1 MKSTKPAQHKLCGL
15 FYVHS
20 SLPRIARSYS
30 LWHPFWD
37 PTQRVQNMRVPNMA
51 KIAKKLTDTEI
62 KSTKP
67 AEKEVNLFDG
77 DGLLLRIAPLAKG
90 GKKNWYF
97 RYAVPVSK
105 KRTKMSLGTYP
116 HLTLAR
122 ARALRD
128 EYLSL
133 LANGIDPQVHN
144 NDKANALKNA
154 TEHTLQAVA
163 RKWLDEKVKTSGIS
177 QDHAEDIWRSLERNI
192 FPTLGDTP
200 IKEIRPKMLKQHL
213 DPIEKRGVLETL
225 RRIIS
230 RLNEIFR
237 YAATEE
243 LIEFNPADNLAQ
255 RFSKPKKQNMPALPP
270 TELPRFLVALNN
282 ASVRLE
288 TRLLIEWQLLT
299 WVRPGEAVRAR
310 WADIDTDNS
319 MWNIP
324 AEFMKMKKP
333 HKVPLSKEALRVLVS
348 MKAISG
354 HREWVF
360 PSIKAPLNHMH
371 EQTAN
376 AAIIRM
382 GFGGELVAH
391 GMRSIARTAA
401 EESGKFRTDVL
412 EAALAHSKKDEIIAA
427 YNRAD
432 YLAERVVL
440 MQWWSDYVLSQKY
453 KAHVA

>member
-1 MKSTKPAQHKLCGL
+1 MT
-15 FYVHS
+15 
-20 SLPRIARSYS
+20 
-30 LWHPFWD
+30 
-37 PTQRVQNMRVPNMA
+37 
-51 KIAKKLTDTEI
+51 
-62 KSTKP
+62 
-67 AEKEVNLFDG
+67 
-77 DGLLLRIAPLAKG
+77 
-90 GKKNWYF
+90 
-97 RYAVPVSK
+97 K
-105 KRTKMSLGTYP
+105 KRTKVSLGTYP
-116 HLTLAR
+116 HLTLAK

-133 LANGIDPQVHN
+133 LANDIDPQVHN
-144 NDKANALKNA
+144 TQKANALKDA
-154 TEHTLQAVA
+154 TEHTFQAVA
-163 RKWLDEKVKTSGIS
+163 KKWLDEKVKTSGIS
-177 QDHAEDIWRSLERNI
+177 QDHANDIWRSLERNI
-192 FPTLGDTP
+192 FPTLGDIP

-213 DPIEKRGVLETL
+213 EPIEKRGVLETL

-243 LIEFNPADNLAQ
+243 LIEFNPADNLGQ

-270 TELPRFLVALNN
+270 SELPRFLVALNN
-282 ASVRLE
+282 ASIRLE

-310 WADIDTDNS
+310 WADIDIEGS
-319 MWNIP
+319 IWNIP
-324 AEFMKMKKP
+324 SDFMKMKKP
-333 HKVPLSKEALRVLVS
+333 HKVPLSKEALRVLDS

-401 EESGKFRTDVL
+401 EESSKFRTEVL

-427 YNRAD
+427 YNRAE

-440 MQWWSDYVLSQKY
+440 MQWWSDYVITQKF
-453 KAHVA
+453 KTLAA

>member
-1 MKSTKPAQHKLCGL
+1 
-15 FYVHS
+15 
-20 SLPRIARSYS
+20 
-30 LWHPFWD
+30 
-37 PTQRVQNMRVPNMA
+37 MA

-67 AEKEVNLFDG
+67 TDKEINLFDG
-77 DGLLLRIAPLAKG
+77 DGLILRIAPLSKG

-133 LANGIDPQVHN
+133 LANGINPQVHN
-144 NDKANALKNA
+144 TQKANALKDA
-154 TEHTLQAVA
+154 TEHTFQAVA
-163 RKWLDEKVKTSGIS
+163 KKWLDEKVKTSGIS
-177 QDHAEDIWRSLERNI
+177 QDHANDIWRSLERNI

-270 TELPRFLVALNN
+270 TELPRFLTVLNN
-282 ASVRLE
+282 ASVRME

-324 AEFMKMKKP
+324 SDFMKMKKP
-333 HKVPLSKEALRVLVS
+333 HKVPLSKEALRVLDS

-382 GFGGELVAH
+382 GFGGELVTH

-412 EAALAHSKKDEIIAA
+412 EAALAHSKKDEITAA
-427 YNRAD
+427 YNRAE

-440 MQWWSDYVLSQKY
+440 MQWWSDYVQAHRL
-453 KAHVA
+453 KAIAA

>member
-1 MKSTKPAQHKLCGL
+1 
-15 FYVHS
+15 
-20 SLPRIARSYS
+20 
-30 LWHPFWD
+30 
-37 PTQRVQNMRVPNMA
+37 MA

-67 AEKEVNLFDG
+67 ADKEINLFDG
-77 DGLLLRIAPLAKG
+77 DGLILRITPLAKG

-116 HLTLAR
+116 HLTLAK

-128 EYLSL
+128 ENLSL
-133 LANGIDPQVHN
+133 LANGVDPQVHN
-144 NDKANALKNA
+144 NNKAKALKSA
-154 TEHTLQAVA
+154 IEHTLQAVA

-255 RFSKPKKQNMPALPP
+255 RFSKPKKQNMPAQPP
-270 TELPRFLVALNN
+270 TELPRFLTVLNN
-282 ASVRLE
+282 ASVRME

-299 WVRPGEAVRAR
+299 WVRPGEAVRTR
-310 WADIDTDNS
+310 WSDIDIETG

-333 HKVPLSKEALRVLVS
+333 HKVPLSKEALQVLDL

-427 YNRAD
+427 YNRAE
-432 YLAERVVL
+432 YLTERVIL
-440 MQWWSDYVLSQKY
+440 MQWWSDFVSSQKY
-453 KAHVA
+453 KIIAA

>member
-1 MKSTKPAQHKLCGL
+1 
-15 FYVHS
+15 
-20 SLPRIARSYS
+20 
-30 LWHPFWD
+30 
-37 PTQRVQNMRVPNMA
+37 MA

-97 RYAVPVSK
+97 RYAVPVTK
-105 KRTKMSLGTYP
+105 KRTKVSLGTYP
-116 HLTLAR
+116 HLTLAK

-133 LANGIDPQVHN
+133 LTNGIDPQVHN
-144 NDKANALKNA
+144 NQKANALKDA
-154 TEHTLQAVA
+154 TEHTFQAVA
-163 RKWLDEKVKTSGIS
+163 KKWLDEKVKTSGIS
-177 QDHAEDIWRSLERNI
+177 QDHANDIWRSLERNI
-192 FPTLGDTP
+192 FSTLGDTP

-213 DPIEKRGVLETL
+213 EPIEKRGVLETL

-243 LIEFNPADNLAQ
+243 LIEFNPADNLGQ
-255 RFSKPKKQNMPALPP
+255 RFSKPKTEYASITPS
-270 TELPRFLVALNN
+270 ELPRFLVALNN
-282 ASVRLE
+282 ASIRLE

-299 WVRPGEAVRAR
+299 WVRPGEAVRTR
-310 WADIDTDNS
+310 WSDIDIETG

-333 HKVPLSKEALRVLVS
+333 HKVPLSKEALRVLDL
-348 MKAISG
+348 MKVISG

-427 YNRAD
+427 YNRAE
-432 YLAERVVL
+432 YLTERVVL
-440 MQWWSDYVLSQKY
+440 MQWWSDYVSSQKC
-453 KAHVA
+453 KVIAA

>member
-1 MKSTKPAQHKLCGL
+1 
-15 FYVHS
+15 
-20 SLPRIARSYS
+20 
-30 LWHPFWD
+30 
-37 PTQRVQNMRVPNMA
+37 MA

-67 AEKEVNLFDG
+67 TDKEINLFDG
-77 DGLLLRIAPLAKG
+77 DGLILRIAPLSKG

-97 RYAVPVSK
+97 RYAVPVTK
-105 KRTKMSLGTYP
+105 KRTKVSLGTYP
-116 HLTLAR
+116 HLTLAK
-122 ARALRD
+122 ARALRE

-163 RKWLDEKVKTSGIS
+163 RKWLEEKVKTSGIS

-192 FPTLGDTP
+192 FPGLGNVP
-200 IKEIRPKMLKQHL
+200 VNEIRPKLLKQHL
-213 DPIEKRGVLETL
+213 DPIEQRGVLETL

-243 LIEFNPADNLAQ
+243 LIEFNPADNLSQ

-270 TELPRFLVALNN
+270 SELPRFLLVLNN

-299 WVRPGEAVRAR
+299 WVRPGEAVRTR
-310 WADIDTDNS
+310 WADIDIDNS
-319 MWNIP
+319 VWNIP

-333 HKVPLSKEALRVLVS
+333 HKVPLSKEALRVLES

-427 YNRAD
+427 YNRAE
-432 YLAERVVL
+432 YLAERVGL
-440 MQWWSDYVLSQKY
+440 MQWWSDYLRSQRHKSI
-453 KAHVA
+453 AA

>member
-1 MKSTKPAQHKLCGL
+1 MPKVAT
-15 FYVHS
+15 
-20 SLPRIARSYS
+20 
-30 LWHPFWD
+30 
-37 PTQRVQNMRVPNMA
+37 
-51 KIAKKLTDTEI
+51 KLTDTEI
-62 KSTKP
+62 KKAKP
-67 AEKEVNLFDG
+67 TEKEFTLWDG
-77 DGLLLRIAPLAKG
+77 DGLFLRIKPS
-90 GKKNWYF
+90 GKKIWHLGYT
-97 RYAVPVSK
+97 VPLTK
-105 KRTKMSLGTYP
+105 KRAKMSLGFYP
-116 HLTLAR
+116 YLTLAQ

-133 LANGIDPQVHN
+133 LAQGIDPQSHN
-144 NDKANALKNA
+144 EQKAQALKDA
-154 TEHTLQAVA
+154 TEHTFQTVA
-163 RKWLDEKVKTSGIS
+163 KKWLDEKIKTSGIS
-177 QDHAEDIWRSLERNI
+177 QDHAKDIWRSLERNI
-192 FPTLGDTP
+192 FPTLGDIP

-213 DPIEKRGVLETL
+213 DPIEQRGVLETL

-243 LIEFNPADNLAQ
+243 LIEFNPADNLTQ

-270 TELPRFLVALNN
+270 SELPRFIVALAN
-282 ASVRLE
+282 ASIRLE

-310 WADIDTDNS
+310 WTDIDEENRF
-319 MWNIP
+319 WNIP
-324 AEFMKMKKP
+324 AEFMKMKRP
-333 HKVPLSKEALRVLVS
+333 HKVPLSKEAMRILES
-348 MKAISG
+348 MKPISG

-360 PSIKAPLNHMH
+360 PSIKAPLSHMH

-401 EESGKFRTDVL
+401 EESSKFRTEVL

-427 YNRAD
+427 YNRAE
-432 YLAERVVL
+432 YLTERVEL
-440 MQWWSDYVLSQKY
+440 MQWWSNFIQEKN
-453 KAHVA
+453 

>member
-1 MKSTKPAQHKLCGL
+1 
-15 FYVHS
+15 
-20 SLPRIARSYS
+20 
-30 LWHPFWD
+30 
-37 PTQRVQNMRVPNMA
+37 MA

-90 GKKNWYF
+90 GKKKWYF
-97 RYAVPVSK
+97 RYAVPVTK
-105 KRTKMSLGTYP
+105 KRTKVSLGTYP
-116 HLTLAR
+116 HLTLAK

-144 NDKANALKNA
+144 TQKTNALKEA
-154 TEHTLQAVA
+154 TEHTFQAVA
-163 RKWLDEKVKTSGIS
+163 KKWLDEKVKTSGIS
-177 QDHAEDIWRSLERNI
+177 QDHANDIWRSLERNI

-213 DPIEKRGVLETL
+213 EPIEKRGVLETL

-243 LIEFNPADNLAQ
+243 LIEFNPADNLGQ

-270 TELPRFLVALNN
+270 SELPRFLVALNN
-282 ASVRLE
+282 ASIRLE

-299 WVRPGEAVRAR
+299 WVRPGEAVRTR
-310 WADIDTDNS
+310 WSDIDIETG

-324 AEFMKMKKP
+324 AEYMKMKKP
-333 HKVPLSKEALRVLVS
+333 HKVPLSKEALRVLDL

-401 EESGKFRTDVL
+401 EESGKFRTDV
-412 EAALAHSKKDEIIAA
+412 
-427 YNRAD
+427 
-432 YLAERVVL
+432 
-440 MQWWSDYVLSQKY
+440 
-453 KAHVA
+453 

>member
-1 MKSTKPAQHKLCGL
+1 
-15 FYVHS
+15 
-20 SLPRIARSYS
+20 
-30 LWHPFWD
+30 
-37 PTQRVQNMRVPNMA
+37 MA

-67 AEKEVNLFDG
+67 ADKEINLFDG
-77 DGLLLRIAPLAKG
+77 DGLILRIAPLTKG

-122 ARALRD
+122 ARTLRD

-144 NDKANALKNA
+144 SNKANALKNA

-192 FPTLGDTP
+192 FPGLGNVP
-200 IKEIRPKMLKQHL
+200 VNEIRPKLLKQHL
-213 DPIEKRGVLETL
+213 DPIEQRGVLETL

-243 LIEFNPADNLAQ
+243 LIEFNPADNLGQ
-255 RFSKPKKQNMPALPP
+255 RFSRPKKQNMPALPP
-270 TELPRFLVALNN
+270 SELPRFLVALIN
-282 ASVRLE
+282 ASIRLE

-299 WVRPGEAVRAR
+299 WVRPGEAVRTR
-310 WADIDTDNS
+310 WSDIDIETG

-333 HKVPLSKEALRVLVS
+333 HKVPLSKEALRVLDS

-401 EESGKFRTDVL
+401 EECGKFRTDVL

-427 YNRAD
+427 YNRAE
-432 YLAERVVL
+432 YLTERVVL
-440 MQWWSDYVLSQKY
+440 MQWWSDYVSSQKY
-453 KAHVA
+453 KVIAA

>member
-1 MKSTKPAQHKLCGL
+1 MGPTKKGPKTEG
-15 FYVHS
+15 
-20 SLPRIARSYS
+20 PK
-30 LWHPFWD
+30 
-37 PTQRVQNMRVPNMA
+37 MA

-67 AEKEVNLFDG
+67 ADKEINLFDG
-77 DGLLLRIAPLAKG
+77 DGLILRIAPLSKG

-192 FPTLGDTP
+192 FPVLGKVP
-200 IKEIRPKMLKQHL
+200 VNEIRPKLLKQHL
-213 DPIEKRGVLETL
+213 DPIEQRGVLETL

-243 LIEFNPADNLAQ
+243 LIEFNPADNLGQ

-270 TELPRFLVALNN
+270 TELPRFLTVLNN
-282 ASVRLE
+282 ASVRME

-333 HKVPLSKEALRVLVS
+333 HKVPLSKEALRVLDS

-354 HREWVF
+354 HRAWVF

-401 EESGKFRTDVL
+401 EESSKFRTEVL

-427 YNRAD
+427 YNRAE

-440 MQWWSDYVLSQKY
+440 MQWWSGYVQAQRL
-453 KAHVA
+453 KAYAA

>member
-1 MKSTKPAQHKLCGL
+1 MGPTKKGPKTEGPQ
-15 FYVHS
+15 
-20 SLPRIARSYS
+20 
-30 LWHPFWD
+30 
-37 PTQRVQNMRVPNMA
+37 MA

-67 AEKEVNLFDG
+67 TDKEINLFDG
-77 DGLLLRIAPLAKG
+77 DGLILRIAPLSKG

-192 FPTLGDTP
+192 FPGLGKVP
-200 IKEIRPKMLKQHL
+200 VNEIRPKLLKQHL
-213 DPIEKRGVLETL
+213 DPIEQRGVLETL

-237 YAATEE
+237 WAATEE
-243 LIEFNPADNLAQ
+243 LIEFNPADNLGQ

-270 TELPRFLVALNN
+270 SELPRFLVALNN
-282 ASVRLE
+282 ASIRLE

-310 WADIDTDNS
+310 WADIDIETS

-324 AEFMKMKKP
+324 SDFMKMKKP
-333 HKVPLSKEALRVLVS
+333 HKVPLSKEALRVLDS
-348 MKAISG
+348 LKAISG

-440 MQWWSDYVLSQKY
+440 MQWWSDYILSQKL
-453 KAHVA
+453 KAIAA

>member
-1 MKSTKPAQHKLCGL
+1 
-15 FYVHS
+15 
-20 SLPRIARSYS
+20 
-30 LWHPFWD
+30 
-37 PTQRVQNMRVPNMA
+37 MA
-51 KIAKKLTDTEI
+51 KLAKKLTDTEI
-62 KSTKP
+62 KNTKP
-67 AEKEVNLFDG
+67 AGKEINLFDG
-77 DGLLLRIAPLAKG
+77 DGLILRISPLSTG

-97 RYAVPVSK
+97 RYSVPVSK

-133 LANGIDPQVHN
+133 LANGTDPQVHN

-192 FPTLGDTP
+192 FPGLGNVP
-200 IKEIRPKMLKQHL
+200 INEIRPKLLKQHL
-213 DPIEKRGVLETL
+213 DPIEQRGVLETL
-225 RRIIS
+225 RRLIS

-237 YAATEE
+237 WAATEE
-243 LIEFNPADNLAQ
+243 LIEFNPADNLGQ

-270 TELPRFLVALNN
+270 SELPRFLAALNN

-310 WADIDTDNS
+310 WSDIDMGNS

-333 HKVPLSKEALRVLVS
+333 HKVPLSKESLRILKS
-348 MKAISG
+348 MESISG

-360 PSIKAPLNHMH
+360 PSIKAPLSHMH

-401 EESGKFRTDVL
+401 EESGKFRTDAL
-412 EAALAHSKKDEIIAA
+412 EAALAHSKKDEIISA

-432 YLAERVVL
+432 YINERVAL
-440 MQWWSDYVLSQKY
+440 MQWWGDYIQAQQLKNF
-453 KAHVA
+453 AT

>member
-1 MKSTKPAQHKLCGL
+1 
-15 FYVHS
+15 
-20 SLPRIARSYS
+20 
-30 LWHPFWD
+30 
-37 PTQRVQNMRVPNMA
+37 MA

-67 AEKEVNLFDG
+67 ADKEINLFDG
-77 DGLLLRIAPLAKG
+77 DGLILRIAPLSKG

-97 RYAVPVSK
+97 RYAVPVTK
-105 KRTKMSLGTYP
+105 KRTKVSLGTYP
-116 HLTLAR
+116 HLTLAK
-122 ARALRD
+122 ARALRE

-163 RKWLDEKVKTSGIS
+163 RKWLEEKVKTSGIS

-192 FPTLGDTP
+192 FPGLGNVP
-200 IKEIRPKMLKQHL
+200 VNEIRPKLLKQHL
-213 DPIEKRGVLETL
+213 DPIEQRGVLETL

-243 LIEFNPADNLAQ
+243 LIEFNPADNLGQ

-270 TELPRFLVALNN
+270 SELPRFLLVLNN

-299 WVRPGEAVRAR
+299 WVRPGEAVRTR
-310 WADIDTDNS
+310 WADIDIDNS
-319 MWNIP
+319 VWNIP

-333 HKVPLSKEALRVLVS
+333 HKVPLSKEALRVLES

-427 YNRAD
+427 YNRAE
-432 YLAERVVL
+432 YLAERVGL
-440 MQWWSDYVLSQKY
+440 MQWWSDNLRSQRHKSI
-453 KAHVA
+453 AA

>member
-1 MKSTKPAQHKLCGL
+1 MPKVAT
-15 FYVHS
+15 
-20 SLPRIARSYS
+20 
-30 LWHPFWD
+30 
-37 PTQRVQNMRVPNMA
+37 
-51 KIAKKLTDTEI
+51 KLTDTEI
-62 KSTKP
+62 KKAKP
-67 AEKEVNLFDG
+67 TEKEFTLWDG
-77 DGLLLRIAPLAKG
+77 DGLFLRIKPS
-90 GKKNWYF
+90 GKKIWHLGYT
-97 RYAVPVSK
+97 VPLTK
-105 KRTKMSLGTYP
+105 KRAKMSLGFYP
-116 HLTLAR
+116 YLTLAQ

-133 LANGIDPQVHN
+133 LAQGIDPQSHN
-144 NDKANALKNA
+144 EQKAQALKDA
-154 TEHTLQAVA
+154 TEHTFQTVA
-163 RKWLDEKVKTSGIS
+163 KKWLDEKIRTSGIS
-177 QDHAEDIWRSLERNI
+177 QDHAKDIWRSLERNI
-192 FPTLGDTP
+192 FPTLGNIP

-213 DPIEKRGVLETL
+213 DPIEQRGVLETL

-243 LIEFNPADNLAQ
+243 LIEFNPADNLTQ

-270 TELPRFLVALNN
+270 SELPRFIVALAN
-282 ASVRLE
+282 ASIRLE

-310 WADIDTDNS
+310 WTDIDEENRF
-319 MWNIP
+319 WNIP
-324 AEFMKMKKP
+324 AEFMKMKRP
-333 HKVPLSKEALRVLVS
+333 HKVPLSKEAMRILES
-348 MKAISG
+348 MKPISG

-360 PSIKAPLNHMH
+360 PSIKAPLSHMH

-401 EESGKFRTDVL
+401 EEAGKFRIEVL

-427 YNRAD
+427 YNRAE
-432 YLAERVVL
+432 YLAERIEL
-440 MQWWSDYVLSQKY
+440 MQWWSDYVQSQKY
-453 KAHVA
+453 KVIAA

>member
-1 MKSTKPAQHKLCGL
+1 
-15 FYVHS
+15 
-20 SLPRIARSYS
+20 
-30 LWHPFWD
+30 
-37 PTQRVQNMRVPNMA
+37 MA

-67 AEKEVNLFDG
+67 ADKEINLFDG
-77 DGLLLRIAPLAKG
+77 DGLILRIAPLSKV

-97 RYAVPVSK
+97 RYAVPVTK
-105 KRTKMSLGTYP
+105 KRTKVSLGTYP

-133 LANGIDPQVHN
+133 LANGIDPQIHN

-192 FPTLGDTP
+192 FPGLGNVP
-200 IKEIRPKMLKQHL
+200 INEIRPKLLKQHL
-213 DPIEKRGVLETL
+213 DPIEQRGVLETL

-243 LIEFNPADNLAQ
+243 LIEFNPADNLGQ

-270 TELPRFLVALNN
+270 SELPRFLLVLNN

-299 WVRPGEAVRAR
+299 WVRPGEAVRTR
-310 WADIDTDNS
+310 WSDIDIETG

-333 HKVPLSKEALRVLVS
+333 HKVPLSKEALRVLDL

-354 HREWVF
+354 RREWVF

-427 YNRAD
+427 YNRAE
-432 YLAERVVL
+432 YLTERVIL
-440 MQWWSDYVLSQKY
+440 MQWWSDFVSSQKY
-453 KAHVA
+453 KIIAA

>member
-1 MKSTKPAQHKLCGL
+1 
-15 FYVHS
+15 
-20 SLPRIARSYS
+20 
-30 LWHPFWD
+30 
-37 PTQRVQNMRVPNMA
+37 MA

-67 AEKEVNLFDG
+67 ADKEINLFDG
-77 DGLLLRIAPLAKG
+77 DGLILRIAPLTKG

-133 LANGIDPQVHN
+133 LANGIDPQVHKS
-144 NDKANALKNA
+144 DKANALKNA

-192 FPTLGDTP
+192 FPGLGNVP
-200 IKEIRPKMLKQHL
+200 VNEIRPKLLKQHL
-213 DPIEKRGVLETL
+213 DPIEQRGVLETL

-243 LIEFNPADNLAQ
+243 LIEFNPADNLGQ

-270 TELPRFLVALNN
+270 SELPRFLVALNN
-282 ASVRLE
+282 ASIRLE

-310 WADIDTDNS
+310 WADIDIETG

-333 HKVPLSKEALRVLVS
+333 HKVPLSKEALRVLES

-360 PSIKAPLNHMH
+360 PSIKAPLKHMH

-401 EESGKFRTDVL
+401 EESGQFRTDVL

-427 YNRAD
+427 YNRAE
-432 YLAERVVL
+432 YLTERVIL
-440 MQWWSDYVLSQKY
+440 MQWWSDFVSSQKY
-453 KAHVA
+453 KIIAA

>member
-1 MKSTKPAQHKLCGL
+1 
-15 FYVHS
+15 
-20 SLPRIARSYS
+20 
-30 LWHPFWD
+30 
-37 PTQRVQNMRVPNMA
+37 MA

-67 AEKEVNLFDG
+67 ADKEINLFDG
-77 DGLLLRIAPLAKG
+77 DGLILRIAPLTKG

-122 ARALRD
+122 ARTLRD

-144 NDKANALKNA
+144 SNKANALKNA

-192 FPTLGDTP
+192 FPGLGNVP
-200 IKEIRPKMLKQHL
+200 VNEIRPKLLKQHL
-213 DPIEKRGVLETL
+213 DPIEQRGVLETL

-243 LIEFNPADNLAQ
+243 LIEFNPADNLGQ

-270 TELPRFLVALNN
+270 SELPRFLTMLNN
-282 ASVRLE
+282 ASVRME

-310 WADIDTDNS
+310 WSDIDMETC

-333 HKVPLSKEALRVLVS
+333 HKVPLSKGALRVLDS

-391 GMRSIARTAA
+391 GMRSIARTAT

-427 YNRAD
+427 YNRAE
-432 YLAERVVL
+432 YLVERVVL
-440 MQWWSDYVLSQKY
+440 MQWWSDFVEAQRF
-453 KAHVA
+453 KALAA

>member
-1 MKSTKPAQHKLCGL
+1 
-15 FYVHS
+15 
-20 SLPRIARSYS
+20 
-30 LWHPFWD
+30 
-37 PTQRVQNMRVPNMA
+37 MA

-67 AEKEVNLFDG
+67 ADKEINLFDG
-77 DGLLLRIAPLAKG
+77 DGLILRIAPLAKG

-133 LANGIDPQVHN
+133 LANRIDPQVHN
-144 NDKANALKNA
+144 NNKANALKNA
-154 TEHTLQAVA
+154 TEHTLQTVA

-192 FPTLGDTP
+192 FPGLGNVP
-200 IKEIRPKMLKQHL
+200 INEIRPKLLKQHL
-213 DPIEKRGVLETL
+213 DPIEQRGVLETL

-243 LIEFNPADNLAQ
+243 LIEFNPADNLGQ

-270 TELPRFLVALNN
+270 SELPRFLVALNN
-282 ASVRLE
+282 ASIRLE

-299 WVRPGEAVRAR
+299 WVRPGEAVRTR
-310 WADIDTDNS
+310 WSDIDIETG

-324 AEFMKMKKP
+324 SDFMKMKKP
-333 HKVPLSKEALRVLVS
+333 HKVPLSKEALRILDS

-360 PSIKAPLNHMH
+360 TSIKAPLNHMH

-440 MQWWSDYVLSQKY
+440 MQWWSGYVQAQRL
-453 KAHVA
+453 KAYAA

>member
-1 MKSTKPAQHKLCGL
+1 MAPFLGPNIKGPKLEG
-15 FYVHS
+15 
-20 SLPRIARSYS
+20 PK
-30 LWHPFWD
+30 
-37 PTQRVQNMRVPNMA
+37 MA

-67 AEKEVNLFDG
+67 TDKEINLFDG
-77 DGLLLRIAPLAKG
+77 DGLILRIAPLSKG

-133 LANGIDPQVHN
+133 LANGINPQVHN
-144 NDKANALKNA
+144 TQKANALKDA
-154 TEHTLQAVA
+154 TEHTFQAVA
-163 RKWLDEKVKTSGIS
+163 KKWLDEKVKTSGIS
-177 QDHAEDIWRSLERNI
+177 QDHANDIWRSLERNI

-270 TELPRFLVALNN
+270 TELPRFLTVLNN
-282 ASVRLE
+282 ASVRME

-324 AEFMKMKKP
+324 SDFMKMKKP
-333 HKVPLSKEALRVLVS
+333 HKVPLSKEALRILDS

-412 EAALAHSKKDEIIAA
+412 EAALAHSKKDEITAA
-427 YNRAD
+427 YNRAE

-440 MQWWSDYVLSQKY
+440 MQWWSDYVQAHRL
-453 KAHVA
+453 KAIAA

>member
-1 MKSTKPAQHKLCGL
+1 M
-15 FYVHS
+15 
-20 SLPRIARSYS
+20 ARQ
-30 LWHPFWD
+30 
-37 PTQRVQNMRVPNMA
+37 T
-51 KIAKKLTDTEI
+51 KKLTDTEI
-62 KSTKP
+62 KNTKP
-67 AEKEVNLFDG
+67 ADKEINLFDG
-77 DGLLLRIAPLAKG
+77 DGLLLRIAPLSKG
-90 GKKNWYF
+90 GKKNWYL
-97 RYAVPVSK
+97 RYPVPVTK

-116 HLTLAR
+116 HLSLAK

-133 LANGIDPQVHN
+133 LANGVDPQVHIIE
-144 NDKANALKNA
+144 KTNALKDA

-177 QDHAEDIWRSLERNI
+177 PDHAEDIWRSLEKNI
-192 FPTLGDTP
+192 FSTLGAVP

-213 DPIEKRGVLETL
+213 DPIEQRGVLETL

-270 TELPRFLVALNN
+270 DELPRFMVALSN
-282 ASVRLE
+282 ASIRLE
-288 TRLLIEWQLLT
+288 TRMLIEWQLLT

-310 WADIDTDNS
+310 WSDIDEENRY
-319 MWNIP
+319 WNIP
-324 AEFMKMKKP
+324 AEFMKMKRP
-333 HKVPLSKEALRVLVS
+333 HKVPLSKEAFRILENMRP
-348 MKAISG
+348 ISG

-360 PSIKAPLNHMH
+360 PSIKAPLSHMH

-401 EESGKFRTDVL
+401 EEYGKFRTEVL
-412 EAALAHSKKDEIIAA
+412 ESALAHTKKDEIIAA
-427 YNRAD
+427 YNRSE
-432 YLAERVVL
+432 YLVEREEL
-440 MQWWSDYVLSQKY
+440 MKWWGDYVSSKKY
-453 KAHVA
+453 KMMAA